1 MNLKNYLMQFT
12 KPELTEN
19 CRFFGLKGY
28 SSLKKEQMADKLV
41 GHICSSEVM
50 PNYLSAFTPQQKAFL
65 EKGTA
70 ENGVLFEPGASN
82 QVEDLDRLYYGY
94 MDEEEGVFHTYEEI
108 AQAIQENQAAAD
120 AKNSDKKA
128 WLMKCLYIFTRYYG
142 LGSVEVLYDLY
153 KQKSSDS
160 IEEMMTLMSEIP
172 AAMSEMIF
180 LSKEQCQE
188 ISKALD
194 EGIKT
199 EYGAY
204 VYYEFFEASAM
215 HDLISKQKGRFYFAP
230 SPERIEEMY
239 DKGYE
244 PSSPDIK
251 KMEASLIKD
260 AHASE
265 QDAKDFAQILA
276 NLAYL
281 NEPVSVFMELLQEMY
296 PLSKE
301 EEVNVRFAALNVIEN
316 TPTLENRGASA
327 ADVRAIFEE
336 NILFEDQL
344 FPSKKDV
351 KPVEI
356 SKDYYRDA
364 STGALKNKQKIGP
377 NDPCPCGSGKK
388 YKKCCGRKGKRA

>member
-1 MNLKNYLMQFT
+1 
-12 KPELTEN
+12 
-19 CRFFGLKGY
+19 
-28 SSLKKEQMADKLV
+28 
-41 GHICSSEVM
+41 
-50 PNYLSAFTPQQKAFL
+50 
-65 EKGTA
+65 
-70 ENGVLFEPGASN
+70 
-82 QVEDLDRLYYGY
+82 
-94 MDEEEGVFHTYEEI
+94 
-108 AQAIQENQAAAD
+108 
-120 AKNSDKKA
+120 
-128 WLMKCLYIFTRYYG
+128 MKCLYIFTRYYG

-160 IEEMMTLMSEIP
+160 IEQMMELMNEIP
-172 AAMSEMIF
+172 AAITEMIF
-180 LSKEQCQE
+180 LSKEQCEE

-215 HDLISKQKGRFYFAP
+215 HDLISKQKGRYYFAP

-244 PSSPDIK
+244 PSAPEIK

-260 AHASE
+260 AHTSE

-281 NEPVSVFMELLQEMY
+281 NEPVSTFMELLQEMY

-301 EEVNVRFAALNVIEN
+301 EEANVRFVALNVLEN
-316 TPTLENRGASA
+316 TPTLENRGASQ

-336 NILFEDQL
+336 SSVFATPQFSANAA
-344 FPSKKDV
+344 

-356 SKDYYRDA
+356 SNDYYRDA
-364 STGALKNKQKIGP
+364 STGVLKSKQKIGP